1 VKTLIALCLAVMLGG
16 CATDKQLVDQSVAIK
31 YKYVVMIIPEEML
44 TVPNVERKL
53 DPNVASDKETA
64 KWMIDW
70 ERRYQEIENR
80 LKTIKAY
87 QDRKLRE
94 LTLPPEDVIKN

>member
-1 VKTLIALCLAVMLGG
+1 MRYSAFLLCLVLVG
-16 CATDKQLVDQSVAIK
+16 CATDKQLVDQSVAVK
-31 YKYVVMIIPEEML
+31 YKYVVTTIPDEML
-44 TVPNVERKL
+44 EIPPAERTI
-53 DPNVASDKETA
+53 DPVTATDKDVA

-70 ERRYQEIENR
+70 ERRYQEIERR

-94 LTLPPEDVIKN
+94 LNLPKEDVIKN